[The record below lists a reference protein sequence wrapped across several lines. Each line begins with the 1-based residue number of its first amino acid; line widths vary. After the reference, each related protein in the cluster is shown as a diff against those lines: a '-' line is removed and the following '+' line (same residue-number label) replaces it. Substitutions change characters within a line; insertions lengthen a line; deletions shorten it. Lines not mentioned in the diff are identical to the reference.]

1 MAPTGR
7 FARTKGKT
15 GKLHT
20 MPTPIIFQKRTLPER
35 ISKDLLDS
43 EALKRSQILKKN
55 ELSIKDDQ
63 GFIYNSSNVKFLRST
78 APETSRLCLREVISD
93 QSNYNV
99 QHQTDDEKLRLHSL
113 EGSTGKE
120 K

>member
-7 FARTKGKT
+7 FVRTKGKT

-43 EALKRSQILKKN
+43 EALKRSQI
-55 ELSIKDDQ
+55 
-63 GFIYNSSNVKFLRST
+63 
-78 APETSRLCLREVISD
+78 
-93 QSNYNV
+93 
-99 QHQTDDEKLRLHSL
+99 
-113 EGSTGKE
+113 
-120 K
+120 